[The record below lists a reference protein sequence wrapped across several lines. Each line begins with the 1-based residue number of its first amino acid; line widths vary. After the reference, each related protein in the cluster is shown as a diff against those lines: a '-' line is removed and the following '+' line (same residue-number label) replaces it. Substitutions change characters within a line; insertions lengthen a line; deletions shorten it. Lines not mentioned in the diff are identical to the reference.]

1 MCWHPGNWHVWHYV
15 WPILAGVVWMSPNTI
30 RFTCVQRCHS
40 SYNAKSIWNRG
51 NFGSIKPAV
60 KCIAYV
66 CLQPRGKTSF
76 VHKGLWCSVG
86 VSAAANCLIWNLLGE
101 SWVQKFFVCARKHFC
116 WGPNLKLGCNSLPH
130 FSTDTP
136 ASHFRRVCPH
146 ALSQTFVSF

>member
-1 MCWHPGNWHVWHYV
+1 MLAPRELPCMTLRVTYFGWSRLDVAKQHTFYV
-15 WPILAGVVWMSPNTI
+15 CANV
-30 RFTCVQRCHS
+30 HS

-66 CLQPRGKTSF
+66 CFQPRRKTNF
-76 VHKGLWCSVG
+76 VHKGLWFSVG
-86 VSAAANCLIWNLLGE
+86 VSCAANCLIWNLLGE
-101 SWVQKFFVCARKHFC
+101 SWVQKFLACHCNHFC

-130 FSTDTP
+130 FSTDNP
-136 ASHFRRVCPH
+136 SSHFRRVSPH

>member
-1 MCWHPGNWHVWHYV
+1 MLALRKLPCMTLRVTCFGWSRLDVAKHHTFYV
-15 WPILAGVVWMSPNTI
+15 CANV
-30 RFTCVQRCHS
+30 HS

-60 KCIAYV
+60 ECIAYV
-66 CLQPRGKTSF
+66 CFQPRRKTNF
-76 VHKGLWCSVG
+76 VHKGLWFSVG
-86 VSAAANCLIWNLLGE
+86 VSCAANCLIWNLLGE
-101 SWVQKFFVCARKHFC
+101 SWVQKCFVCARKHFC

-136 ASHFRRVCPH
+136 TTHFRRVSPH

>member
-1 MCWHPGNWHVWHYV
+1 MLAPRELPCMTLRVTCFGWSRLDVAKHHTFYV
-15 WPILAGVVWMSPNTI
+15 CANV
-30 RFTCVQRCHS
+30 HS

-51 NFGSIKPAV
+51 NFGSIKPAA

-130 FSTDTP
+130 FSTDNP
-136 ASHFRRVCPH
+136 SFNFRRVCPH

>member
-1 MCWHPGNWHVWHYV
+1 MLAPRELPCMTLRVTCFGWSRLDVAKHHTFYV
-15 WPILAGVVWMSPNTI
+15 CANV
-30 RFTCVQRCHS
+30 HS

-66 CLQPRGKTSF
+66 CFQPRRKTNF
-76 VHKGLWCSVG
+76 VHKGLWFSVG
-86 VSAAANCLIWNLLGE
+86 VSCAANCLIWNLLGE
-101 SWVQKFFVCARKHFC
+101 SWVQKFLACHCNHFC

-130 FSTDTP
+130 FSTDNTP
-136 ASHFRRVCPH
+136 WNFRRVSPH

>member
-1 MCWHPGNWHVWHYV
+1 MLAPRELPCMTLRVTCFGWSRLDVAKHHTFYV
-15 WPILAGVVWMSPNTI
+15 CANV
-30 RFTCVQRCHS
+30 HS

-66 CLQPRGKTSF
+66 CFQPRGKTNF
-76 VHKGLWCSVG
+76 VHKGLWFSVG
-86 VSAAANCLIWNLLGE
+86 VSCAANCLIWNLLGE
-101 SWVQKFFVCARKHFC
+101 SWVQKFFVCARNHFFP
-116 WGPNLKLGCNSLPH
+116 GPNLKLGCNSLPH

-136 ASHFRRVCPH
+136 PSHFRRVSPH

>member
-1 MCWHPGNWHVWHYV
+1 MLAPRELPCMTLRVTCFGWSRLDVAKHHTFYV
-15 WPILAGVVWMSPNTI
+15 CANV
-30 RFTCVQRCHS
+30 HS

-66 CLQPRGKTSF
+66 CFQPRFKTNF
-76 VHKGLWCSVG
+76 VHKGLWFSVG
-86 VSAAANCLIWNLLGE
+86 VSCAANFLIWNLLGE
-101 SWVQKFFVCARKHFC
+101 SWVQKCFVCARKHFC

-136 ASHFRRVCPH
+136 PSHFRRVSPH

>member
-1 MCWHPGNWHVWHYV
+1 MLAPRELPCMTLRVTCFGWSRLDVAKHHTFYV
-15 WPILAGVVWMSPNTI
+15 CANV
-30 RFTCVQRCHS
+30 HS

-66 CLQPRGKTSF
+66 CFQPRRKTNF
-76 VHKGLWCSVG
+76 VHKGLWFSVG

-101 SWVQKFFVCARKHFC
+101 SWVQKFLACHRKHFC

-130 FSTDTP
+130 FSTDNP
-136 ASHFRRVCPH
+136 SCYFRRVSPH